1 VTEPVPDGPPIGPD
15 GSPPRRRRRAL
26 WRIFG
31 FLFVLALWAV
41 LASSLLLRARHDAG
55 AGLDSA
61 STAQQLTSPDD
72 VLQGKALTALRDS
85 REAFARARG
94 RLRNPLLSPIRIM
107 PVAGRQLRA
116 ATALSSAA
124 EKVSATGE
132 QLVTEARDALRQP
145 HATGAERIA
154 LLHRVATVS
163 AAANARLAK
172 LDLGPSRAL
181 VKPLADRRAEL
192 VDKLAKVR
200 RTLTDGNT
208 VAAGLADLLTGPRTY
223 LVMASN
229 NAEMRSGSGMFL
241 SIGELRVADG
251 SFQLT
256 DFRPAGDLNIA
267 APKPAPPITDADYA
281 ARWGWLNPN
290 REWRNLGASPRFD
303 ATAALAAQMWPAS
316 GGKPVDGVLALD
328 PVALS
333 AILQAT
339 GPVQSGG
346 REVTADSV
354 VPLLLHD
361 QYAGI
366 NTTFD
371 LAQAGRREQLGALA
385 RSTLDAVQAG
395 GWDAGKLA
403 TALADAA
410 KGRHLLAWGASP
422 KEDAVW
428 RSAGIK
434 GQLSESSLLVSV
446 LNRGANK
453 LDQFL
458 KVDARLDPSSGKG
471 STDMTLRI
479 TLTNTTPPGEP
490 LYVAGPYPGSQ
501 STGPGDY
508 VGVLSVDLPAAA
520 GKVTMD
526 GGPLAASGADG
537 PAQVWAVP
545 VHLGPGASA
554 TVNVR
559 FTMPGDHGRLK
570 VEPSARVPAVSW
582 TVPGASWQT
591 DAGRTFT
598 W

>member
-1 VTEPVPDGPPIGPD
+1 VTEPIPDEVGERA
-15 GSPPRRRRRAL
+15 RRRNRRNRVILRTFAV
-26 WRIFG
+26 
-31 FLFVLALWAV
+31 LFVIAVWATLAGGV
-41 LASSLLLRARHDAG
+41 LLRARHDAS

-61 STAQQLTSPDD
+61 AAAQSLTSPDD
-72 VLQGKALTALRDS
+72 VLQGKALTALQDS
-85 REAFARARG
+85 RQAFARARG
-94 RLRNPLLSPIRIM
+94 RLRNPLLSPIRIL

-145 HATGAERIA
+145 HTTGAERIA
-154 LLHRVATVS
+154 LLRRVSDVTG
-163 AAANARLAK
+163 AADARLAK
-172 LDLGPSRAL
+172 LDLGPSHAL
-181 VKPLADRRAEL
+181 LSPLAKRRAEL

-200 RTLTDGNT
+200 RTLADGHT
-208 VAAGLADLLTGPRTY
+208 VAGGLADLLTGPRTY

-241 SIGELRVADG
+241 SVGELQVSNG
-251 SFQLT
+251 SFALT
-256 DFRPAGDLNIA
+256 DFRPSGDLAIPA
-267 APKPAPPITDADYA
+267 AKPAPPIADADYA

-333 AILQAT
+333 AILKAT

-346 REVTADSV
+346 KEVSADTV

-371 LAQAGRREQLGALA
+371 LAQAGRREQLGSLA
-385 RSTLDAVQAG
+385 RSTLDAVQGG

-403 TALADAA
+403 TSLADAA
-410 KGRHLLAWGASP
+410 KGRHLLAWGATP

-428 RSAGIK
+428 RSAGIS
-434 GQLSESSLLVSV
+434 GQLTESSLLVSV

-458 KVDARLDPSSGKG
+458 KVDARLDPSTGKG
-471 STDMTLRI
+471 TTNVTLRLTI
-479 TLTNTTPPGEP
+479 TNTTPPGEP
-490 LYVAGPYPGSQ
+490 LYVAGPYPGSM

-520 GKVTMD
+520 GNVSMD
-526 GGPLAASGADG
+526 GGPLAASGPDG

-545 VHLGPGASA
+545 VHLGAGTST

-559 FTMPGDHGRLK
+559 FTMPGDHGRVK

-582 TVPGASWQT
+582 SAPGASWQS
-591 DAGRTFT
+591 DAGRVVT